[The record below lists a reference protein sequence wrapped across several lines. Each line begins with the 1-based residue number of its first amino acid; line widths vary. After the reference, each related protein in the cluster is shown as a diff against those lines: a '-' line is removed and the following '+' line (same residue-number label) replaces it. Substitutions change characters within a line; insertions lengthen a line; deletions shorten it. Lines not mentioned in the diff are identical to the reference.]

1 VKGHFLVIG
10 LFYFHQKSAKVFK
23 KILIANRG
31 EIALRIIRTC
41 REMGIR
47 TVAVYS
53 TADKESLHVR
63 FADEAVCIGKP
74 QSTDSYLN
82 IQHIMAAAEITN
94 ADAIHPGYG
103 FLAENAAFAEICAQ
117 YKIKFIGP
125 TPEMISKMGDKITA
139 KDTMI
144 KAGVPV
150 IPGSDGLLD
159 SVDEAKKIA
168 KEMGYPVII
177 KATAGGGG
185 KGMRVIWEESELE
198 NAYTTAKLEAKA
210 SFKNDGIYMEKFV
223 EEPRHIEIQVAGDQ
237 FGTVCHLS
245 ERDCSIQRRHQ
256 KLVEESPSPFM
267 TPELR
272 KRMGEA
278 AIKAASAINYESVGT
293 IEFLVDK
300 HRNFYFM
307 EMNTRIQ
314 VEHGVTEEVISY
326 DLIKEQIKIAAGV
339 PISGNNYEPKIH
351 AIECRINA
359 EDPYNDF
366 RPCPGKITTLHTPG
380 GHGVRVDSHI
390 YAGYTIPPYYDSMI
404 AKVIAVAQTREEAIN
419 TMERA
424 LSEYVIE
431 GIKTTIPFHL
441 QLMRNEDFRKGNFTT
456 KFIESFKLV

>member
-1 VKGHFLVIG
+1 MFT
-10 LFYFHQKSAKVFK
+10 

-41 REMGIR
+41 REMGIK

-53 TADKESLHVR
+53 TADKDSLHVK
-63 FADEAVCIGKP
+63 FADEAVCIGGPKGAE
-74 QSTDSYLN
+74 SYLN
-82 IQHIMAAAEITN
+82 IPHIMAACEITN
-94 ADAIHPGYG
+94 ADAVHPGYG
-103 FLAENAAFAEICAQ
+103 FLAENAKFAQICADHG
-117 YKIKFIGP
+117 IKFIGP
-125 TPEMISKMGDKITA
+125 TPDMINSMGDKITA
-139 KDTMI
+139 KETMI

-150 IPGSDGLLD
+150 VPGGEGLLE
-159 SVDEAKKIA
+159 SVEAAKKLA
-168 KEMGYPVII
+168 KEIVYPVII

-185 KGMRVIWEESELE
+185 KGMRVVWNESEIE
-198 NAYTTAKLEAKA
+198 KAFSDAKMEAAA
-210 SFKNDGIYMEKFV
+210 SFKNDGLYMEKFV

-237 FGTVCHLS
+237 YGNVCHLS

-267 TPELR
+267 TPDLR
-272 KRMGEA
+272 QRMGEA

-314 VEHGVTEEVISY
+314 VEHCVTEEVVSY
-326 DLIKEQIKIAAGV
+326 DLIKEQIKIAAGEK
-339 PISGNNYEPKIH
+339 ISGKNYEPKLH

-366 RPCPGKITTLHTPG
+366 RPSPGKITVLHTPG
-380 GHGVRVDSHI
+380 GHGVRVDSHV
-390 YAGYTIPPYYDSMI
+390 YAGYVIPPYYDSMI
-404 AKVIAVAQTREEAIN
+404 GKLITVAQTREEAIN
-419 TMERA
+419 TMYRA

-431 GIKTTIPFHL
+431 GVKTTIPFHL
-441 QLMRNEDFRKGNFTT
+441 QLMQNEDFRKGNFTT
-456 KFIESFKLV
+456 KFLESFKMK

>member
-1 VKGHFLVIG
+1 M
-10 LFYFHQKSAKVFK
+10 FK

-31 EIALRIIRTC
+31 EIALRVIRTC
-41 REMGIR
+41 KEMGIK

-53 TADKESLHVR
+53 TADKDSLHVK
-63 FADEAVCIGKP
+63 FADEAVCIGRP
-74 QSTDSYLN
+74 ASIDSYLN
-82 IQHIMAAAEITN
+82 IPHIMAAVEITN

-103 FLAENAAFAEICAQ
+103 FLAENAKFAQICTDHG
-117 YKIKFIGP
+117 IKFIGP
-125 TPEMISKMGDKITA
+125 TPEMINSMGDKITA
-139 KDTMI
+139 KETMI

-150 IPGSDGLLD
+150 VPGGEGLLQ
-159 SVDEAKKIA
+159 SVDHAKGLAI
-168 KEMGYPVII
+168 EIGYPVIL

-185 KGMRVIWEESELE
+185 KGMRVVWEEKEIE
-198 NAYTTAKLEAKA
+198 KAFDNAKAEAAA

-223 EEPRHIEIQVAGDQ
+223 EEPRHIEIQIAGDQ
-237 FGTVCHLS
+237 FGNVCHLS

-272 KRMGEA
+272 EKMGEA

-314 VEHGVTEEVISY
+314 VEHCVTEEVVNY
-326 DLIKEQIKIAAGV
+326 DLIKEQIKIAFGES
-339 PISGNNYEPKIH
+339 ISGRNYYPEMH

-366 RPCPGKITTLHTPG
+366 RPSPGRITVLHQPG
-380 GHGVRVDSHI
+380 GHGVRVDSHA
-390 YAGYTIPPYYDSMI
+390 YAGYVIPPYYDSMI
-404 AKVIAVAQTREEAIN
+404 GKLIAVAQTRNEAIN
-419 TMERA
+419 TMSRA

-431 GIKTTIPFHL
+431 GIKTTIPFHKK
-441 QLMRNEDFRKGNFTT
+441 LMKNENFRSGNFTT
-456 KFIESFKLV
+456 KFLESFKME

>member
-1 VKGHFLVIG
+1 M
-10 LFYFHQKSAKVFK
+10 FK

-31 EIALRIIRTC
+31 EIALRVIRTC
-41 REMGIR
+41 REMGIK

-53 TADKESLHVR
+53 TADKDSLHVR

-74 QSTDSYLN
+74 QSADSYLN
-82 IQHIMAAAEITN
+82 IPHIMAAAEITN

-103 FLAENAAFAEICAQ
+103 FLAENANFSEICAQ
-117 YKIKFIGP
+117 HNIKFIGP
-125 TPEMISKMGDKITA
+125 TPEMIRSMGDKMTA
-139 KDTMI
+139 KETMI
-144 KAGVPV
+144 KAGVPC
-150 IPGSDGLLD
+150 IPGSEGLLE
-159 SVDEAKKIA
+159 SVEEAKGLA
-168 KEMGYPVII
+168 KGMGYPVIL

-185 KGMRVIWEESELE
+185 KGMRVVWSEEELE
-198 NAYTTAKLEAKA
+198 RAYDNAKA
-210 SFKNDGIYMEKFV
+210 EAAAAFKNDGIYMEKFV

-237 FGTVCHLS
+237 FGKVCHLS

-272 KRMGEA
+272 QKMGEA

-314 VEHGVTEEVISY
+314 VEHGVTEEVINY
-326 DLIKEQIKIAAGV
+326 DLIKEQIKIAAGI
-339 PISGNNYEPKIH
+339 PISGKNYEPEMH

-366 RPCPGKITTLHTPG
+366 RPSPGKITVLHTPG

-404 AKVIAVAQTREEAIN
+404 AKVIAVAQTREEAID

-431 GIKTTIPFHL
+431 GVKTTIPFHL
-441 QLMRNEDFRKGNFTT
+441 QLMKDENFRKGNFTT
-456 KFIESFKLV
+456 KFIETFELK